1 MFEELQLTLQDYQ
14 GINEDLQSQLDK
26 YRNSFVE
33 VNKRWNGLE
42 SSINDYK
49 ERLVISE
56 GKVTMLEAQQKA
68 DDHIKKQLEQQLD
81 DCKAEMEQR
90 LQDDGLIGMVQSLRD
105 DPDDDDD
112 DDEKKSEHLEEL
124 DHLDDEKSNINHS
137 EKDDCNQQ
145 LLTDLK
151 DQLHQMKLESE
162 QQRHDYMTELEKERE
177 QSSICRTKIYQ
188 VQAKLDEVESALKQA
203 KIDEVEHALNLAKLN
218 QAEDA
223 AKKANSIVAPQLSA
237 TTLPPLTSSESSA
250 PCDTKLI
257 HSITRSLYLDH
268 NAWILLL
275 AFAFW
280 LFV

>member
-49 ERLVISE
+49 ERLVVSE

-68 DDHIKKQLEQQLD
+68 DEHIKKQLEQQLD
-81 DCKAEMEQR
+81 DCKAEMER

-112 DDEKKSEHLEEL
+112 DDDKKSEHLEEL
-124 DHLDDEKSNINHS
+124 DHS
-137 EKDDCNQQ
+137 EDGNGMGKDNYNQQ

-151 DQLHQMKLESE
+151 DQLHQMKLQSE
-162 QQRHDYMTELEKERE
+162 QQQHDYMAELEKERE
-177 QSSICRTKIYQ
+177 QSNVCRTKIYQ
-188 VQAKLDEVESALKQA
+188 VQAKLDEVEAALKQA
-203 KIDEVEHALNLAKLN
+203 KIDEVEHALNLAKRN
-218 QAEDA
+218 QAE
-223 AKKANSIVAPQLSA
+223 KTNNTVAPQLSA
-237 TTLPPLTSSESSA
+237 TTLPPLTSSESASS
-250 PCDTKLI
+250 DTKWV